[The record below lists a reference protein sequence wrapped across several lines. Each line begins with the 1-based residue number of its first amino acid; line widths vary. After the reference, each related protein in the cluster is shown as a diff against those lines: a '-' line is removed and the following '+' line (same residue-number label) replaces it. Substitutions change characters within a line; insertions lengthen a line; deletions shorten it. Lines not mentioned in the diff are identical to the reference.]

1 MNNVV
6 SLKPKREQ
14 RLYSANDICLMCNIA
29 RSTVD
34 SWARQGILTKIK
46 IGRKCVRYD
55 VDEVERLIGV
65 V

>member
-6 SLKPKREQ
+6 SLNRERK
-14 RLYSANDICLMCNIA
+14 RLYTANDIAEMFSVA

-34 SWARQGILTKIK
+34 SWARQGIITKIK
-46 IGRKCVRYD
+46 IGKCVRFNI
-55 VDEVERLIGV
+55 DEVERLIGV

>member
-6 SLKPKREQ
+6 SLNKKEK
-14 RLYSANDICLMCNIA
+14 RLYTANDIAEMFSVA

-34 SWARQGILTKIK
+34 SWARQGIITKIK
-46 IGRKCVRYD
+46 IGKCVRFN
-55 VDEVERLIGV
+55 VDEIERLMEV

>member
-6 SLKPKREQ
+6 ELHQREK
-14 RLYSANDICLMCNIA
+14 RLYTANDIAEMFSVA

-34 SWARQGILTKIK
+34 SWARQGIITKIK
-46 IGRKCVRYD
+46 IGKCVRFNI
-55 VDEVERLIGV
+55 DEVERLIEV

>member
-6 SLKPKREQ
+6 ELHKREK
-14 RLYSANDICLMCNIA
+14 RLYTANDICAMCGIA

-34 SWARQGILTKIK
+34 SWVNQGLLTKIK
-46 IGRKCVRYD
+46 IGRKCVRFN
-55 VDEVERLIGV
+55 VDEVERLLGV

>member
-6 SLKPKREQ
+6 SLHQREK
-14 RLYSANDICLMCNIA
+14 RLYTANDIAEMFSVA

-46 IGRKCVRYD
+46 IGKCVRFN
-55 VDEVERLIGV
+55 VDEVERLMEV

>member
-6 SLKPKREQ
+6 KLHQREK
-14 RLYSANDICLMCNIA
+14 RLYTANDIAEMFSVA

-34 SWARQGILTKIK
+34 SWARQGIITKIK
-46 IGRKCVRYD
+46 IGKCVRFN
-55 VDEVERLIGV
+55 VDEVERLMEV

>member
-6 SLKPKREQ
+6 ELHQREK
-14 RLYSANDICLMCNIA
+14 RLYTANDIAEMFSVA

-34 SWARQGILTKIK
+34 SWARQGIITKIK
-46 IGRKCVRYD
+46 IGKCVRFN
-55 VDEVERLIGV
+55 VDEVERLMEV

>member
-6 SLKPKREQ
+6 KLHQREK
-14 RLYSANDICLMCNIA
+14 RLYTANDIAEMFSVA

-34 SWARQGILTKIK
+34 SWARQGIITKIK
-46 IGRKCVRYD
+46 IGKCVRFNAN
-55 VDEVERLIGV
+55 EIERLLEV

>member
-6 SLKPKREQ
+6 SLNKKEK
-14 RLYSANDICLMCNIA
+14 RLYTANDIAEMFSVA

-34 SWARQGILTKIK
+34 SWARQGIITRIK
-46 IGRKCVRYD
+46 IGKCVRFN
-55 VDEVERLIGV
+55 VDEVERLMEV

>member
-6 SLKPKREQ
+6 SLNRERK
-14 RLYSANDICLMCNIA
+14 RLYTANDIAEMFSVA

-34 SWARQGILTKIK
+34 SRARQGIITKIK
-46 IGRKCVRYD
+46 IGKCVRFNAN
-55 VDEVERLIGV
+55 EIERLMEV

>member
-6 SLKPKREQ
+6 SLNQREK
-14 RLYSANDICLMCNIA
+14 RLYTANDIAEMFSVA

-34 SWARQGILTKIK
+34 SWARQGIITKIK
-46 IGRKCVRYD
+46 IGKCVRFNAN
-55 VDEVERLIGV
+55 EIERLLEV

>member
-6 SLKPKREQ
+6 ELKPREK
-14 RLYSANDICLMCNIA
+14 RLYTANDIAEMFSVA

-34 SWARQGILTKIK
+34 SWARQGIITKIK
-46 IGRKCVRYD
+46 IGRKCVRFN
-55 VDEVERLIGV
+55 VDEVERLLGV

>member
-6 SLKPKREQ
+6 SLNQREK
-14 RLYSANDICLMCNIA
+14 RLYTANDIVKMFSVA

-34 SWARQGILTKIK
+34 SWARQGIITKIK
-46 IGRKCVRYD
+46 IGKCVRFN
-55 VDEVERLIGV
+55 VDEVERLMEV